1 MKFFDQII
9 ASLREKS
16 GKKLVGFT
24 IAVFLI
30 ITIIVFGA
38 AFELC
43 RNIEL
48 KAMDQILKNIPNVAE
63 RTRMEL
69 QMRGRVYED
78 DVLTRAEL
86 GLKLY
91 EEENELAQAQKLERV
106 RSMISADAIFALDEQ
121 RQILA
126 SAGTG
131 ADEPLRACIRE
142 LEPHVPHL
150 ELYAARPDD
159 GMGTDR
165 QVGTAF
171 VLIPLPENI
180 KHSLVF
186 AFSSQKMLELYNDYQ
201 NWPSVF
207 EHILPGQEALAFA
220 KTGDMLAGYPM
231 DKLTAEQSAQ
241 LHEEVTKLFENSDSF
256 RSRGG
261 KCPSKVVTLLGEKCL
276 AALQNYS
283 ELDTDILMAVPLN
296 EVIRSGV
303 YSAITIS
310 AFIGLGIVLLQ
321 IYTIRNLSRVKALGE
336 GKQFRK
342 LVRRAALPG
351 LLVLL
356 VVTVLF
362 AAMLLMLESRT
373 NSSYLAMSNLEDIQR
388 EINWQDKQK
397 GFIRSTFAELYR
409 TRAQALADFLEDHP
423 EAMTREGLQEMN
435 SIAGTDYLMCF
446 DRSGRERV
454 SSNSYTG
461 FSVGANLSEEYQA
474 VLLGYPYA
482 VVGPAADPYTGR
494 VQLGTAILM
503 TDRQGNPDGFLLA
516 VYSAEELNAELERMS
531 YESTVNSFAVQPG
544 HIVAAISDE
553 NGCFIAHSDPGM
565 IGQRAE
571 NYVDD
576 YEPGRSFEGFTDY
589 NGKSVYLS
597 ARSADGKTLLYMVPE
612 GWDAH
617 AKHVTLLM
625 AAIIVLILALVY
637 YPVAIELSAK
647 AVLEA
652 KDKVQV
658 PVRPGSAIKVFSDG
672 YVIFL
677 TILAIFALLASV
689 RGWWSSFAYVFSGQW
704 SKGVHLFSIWAALF
718 ITAVTLCLVFVI
730 RLILHYAES
739 RLSLRAKTITRLA
752 DSLVSYVAGI
762 FLTFCVLDMFGV
774 NTTALLASAGI
785 VTIAVG
791 MGAQSMASDLLAGF
805 FMMLE
810 GSIHVGDHVSA
821 GGVTG
826 YVTDMG
832 IRTTEITDENGN
844 VVILSNSRV
853 GNILNMSRKEAE
865 ATDEI
870 SLT

>member
-1 MKFFDQII
+1 MNSFDQFL
-9 ASLREKS
+9 APLREKS
-16 GKKLVGFT
+16 GKKLVCFSL
-24 IAVFLI
+24 IVFLI
-30 ITIIVFGA
+30 ITLIVFA
-38 AFELC
+38 TAFALC

-48 KAMDQILKNIPNVAE
+48 KAMEQALEDIPRIAENTMNELK
-63 RTRMEL
+63 
-69 QMRGRVYED
+69 MRGRVYEHD
-78 DVLTRAEL
+78 IQTRAEL

-91 EEENELAQAQKLERV
+91 EEENTLDQAQKLEQARG
-106 RSMISADAIFALDEQ
+106 MISADAAFLLNEN

-126 SAGTG
+126 SAGTC
-131 ADEPLRACIRE
+131 AEEALSACIRT
-142 LEPHVPHL
+142 LEPNVLHI
-150 ELYAARPDD
+150 ELYSVRSTD
-159 GMGTDR
+159 GQETDEED
-165 QVGTAF
+165 GKGF
-171 VLIPLPENI
+171 VLMPLPENNGR
-180 KHSLVF
+180 SLLF
-186 AFSSQKMLELYNDYQ
+186 AFSGDMMEINNAFRTWPDVLESLLYGRE
-201 NWPSVF
+201 V
-207 EHILPGQEALAFA
+207 LAFA
-220 KTGDMLAGYPM
+220 KSGDMLEGYST
-231 DKLTAEQSAQ
+231 DKLTPEQYAQ
-241 LHEEVTKLFENSDSF
+241 LREEVTKLFENSGSF
-256 RSRGG
+256 RSRAG
-261 KCPSKVVTLLGEKCL
+261 KSPSRMVSLLGEMHL
-276 AALQNYS
+276 AALLNYPEQN
-283 ELDTDILMAVPLN
+283 TDILIAVSLRKL
-296 EVIRSGV
+296 VGTGIYG
-303 YSAITIS
+303 AITIS

-321 IYTIRNLSRVKALGE
+321 IYAIRNLSRVKALGE

-373 NSSYLAMSNLEDIQR
+373 NLSYTAMSKLDSIQY
-388 EINWQDKQK
+388 EINWQEEQK
-397 GFIRSTFAELYR
+397 GTVRSTFAELYR
-409 TRAQALADFLEDHP
+409 TRTQVLADYLADHP
-423 EAMTREGLQEMN
+423 ESMTREGLQEMN
-435 SIAGTDYLMCF
+435 RIAGTDYLMCF
-446 DRSGRERV
+446 DRSGQERV

-516 VYSAEELNAELERMS
+516 VYSAEELNAELKRMS

-544 HIVAAISDE
+544 HIAAAISDE

-617 AKHVTLLM
+617 AEHVTLLM

-637 YPVAIELSAK
+637 YPVAIELSTK

-677 TILAIFALLASV
+677 TFLAIFALLASV